1 MLRFAFLFAIITF
14 GFTAFAQNPGDTIIV
29 SSLNY
34 SSTTRDTTVTFPID
48 TSLSFEKVLMYYNI
62 RCKDGKISPPVSGQT
77 NIGCGEWDYSCNTF
91 IHDSARVD
99 SLPASHADYS
109 ISSFSGT
116 SFHYR
121 STAMNAYYRYYQQS
135 VVIDSII
142 SDTQSTIGLG
152 SLINSE
158 LIPVNS
164 HNVKRQYLY
173 TKTELLAAGA
183 HSGNLDGILFN
194 ANNGTAYTGFLRIRM
209 KATAKTFLT
218 DSFPDNSG
226 FTEVFFKNTNFSIGQ
241 NRIQFYAPFNWDGIS
256 NVIVEFSYSNT
267 IPSNSISFIGSQTSQ
282 NMALLSSD
290 DNSFLFNGSN
300 YIEATN
306 YKGIPG
312 NTSRTVEAWIKTTT
326 ADKEIV
332 SWGENIGGEKWVFR
346 VNGDGTLRVEVNGG
360 YIYGSTALTDGNWH
374 HVACVFSG
382 TSVSNIQLYVDGNLE
397 SGLTTLNKTINTDT
411 TNGIGLRI
419 SRGINNR
426 YFAGDID
433 EVRVWDTNL
442 SQATLQKWMYASL
455 NSTHANYNNLQAYY
469 TLDENTGSQITDH
482 SGNGRDAVAIVGNGW
497 SSKKGIDLFKAFST
511 SQNRPNTTFLQ
522 GNYQLTIT
530 ADTVYDTIPLPAHI
544 VKQYQVQANPGTIY
558 SDAIVT
564 IMDTLFWEAGNEY
577 IYDGVTGNI
586 LDTNTLTA
594 DGTITISNMSYYQ
607 RWPMKFEIMSFVT
620 PYGINL
626 DLGMSGK
633 TWTFDVTDFMPFL
646 NGSKRMTVERG
657 GQWQEDMDIKF
668 AFIVGT
674 PIREVIDIQ
683 QIWPVQYKSYALIM
697 NESAF
702 PPIDVPLHAN
712 GNAFLIRSSIT
723 GHGQQGEFIPRNHY
737 IDISG
742 GSNEFTWQVWKTCAN
757 NPIYPQGGTWIYD
770 RAGWCPGAP
779 TLLKKLDIS
788 PYVTAGQNANIDY
801 GVATATGTSNYIVN
815 NQLVSYGSPNFSLDV
830 AAVDIT
836 GPTNKV
842 EYARTNSICNSPTVI
857 IKNTGITTLTSVEI
871 TYWVNNATTPNTFT
885 WTGSL
890 DFLEKLEV
898 SLPADSA
905 LWSSL
910 VPGEN
915 QFHVELKNPN
925 GGTDG
930 YSFNNFYNST
940 FVIPDVVPSNFF
952 ILLRTNLAGYETS
965 YKLYNEDGT
974 MIYHKSGLQSS
985 TFYRDTFQ
993 LGVGC
998 YKLVILD
1005 SGNDGLK
1012 FFANNDGAGYI
1023 NLRHINGSIITNF
1036 NPDFG
1041 SSITYNFTID
1051 FPLTFDEIHKN
1062 DKFVIYP
1069 NPSDGNFFID
1079 FEGQQ
1084 AHSVTVSDMM
1094 GRLVFTK
1101 RLEASNNIQYS
1112 LDLSSQAPGVYVVSL
1127 HFNNRTVQHKVVVF

>member
-1 MLRFAFLFAIITF
+1 
-14 GFTAFAQNPGDTIIV
+14 
-29 SSLNY
+29 
-34 SSTTRDTTVTFPID
+34 
-48 TSLSFEKVLMYYNI
+48 
-62 RCKDGKISPPVSGQT
+62 
-77 NIGCGEWDYSCNTF
+77 
-91 IHDSARVD
+91 
-99 SLPASHADYS
+99 
-109 ISSFSGT
+109 
-116 SFHYR
+116 
-121 STAMNAYYRYYQQS
+121 
-135 VVIDSII
+135 
-142 SDTQSTIGLG
+142 
-152 SLINSE
+152 
-158 LIPVNS
+158 
-164 HNVKRQYLY
+164 
-173 TKTELLAAGA
+173 
-183 HSGNLDGILFN
+183 
-194 ANNGTAYTGFLRIRM
+194 
-209 KATAKTFLT
+209 
-218 DSFPDNSG
+218 
-226 FTEVFFKNTNFSIGQ
+226 
-241 NRIQFYAPFNWDGIS
+241 
-256 NVIVEFSYSNT
+256 
-267 IPSNSISFIGSQTSQ
+267 
-282 NMALLSSD
+282 
-290 DNSFLFNGSN
+290 
-300 YIEATN
+300 
-306 YKGIPG
+306 
-312 NTSRTVEAWIKTTT
+312 
-326 ADKEIV
+326 
-332 SWGENIGGEKWVFR
+332 
-346 VNGDGTLRVEVNGG
+346 
-360 YIYGSTALTDGNWH
+360 
-374 HVACVFSG
+374 
-382 TSVSNIQLYVDGNLE
+382 
-397 SGLTTLNKTINTDT
+397 
-411 TNGIGLRI
+411 
-419 SRGINNR
+419 
-426 YFAGDID
+426 
-433 EVRVWDTNL
+433 
-442 SQATLQKWMYASL
+442 
-455 NSTHANYNNLQAYY
+455 
-469 TLDENTGSQITDH
+469 
-482 SGNGRDAVAIVGNGW
+482 
-497 SSKKGIDLFKAFST
+497 
-511 SQNRPNTTFLQ
+511 
-522 GNYQLTIT
+522 
-530 ADTVYDTIPLPAHI
+530 
-544 VKQYQVQANPGTIY
+544 
-558 SDAIVT
+558 
-564 IMDTLFWEAGNEY
+564 
-577 IYDGVTGNI
+577 
-586 LDTNTLTA
+586 
-594 DGTITISNMSYYQ
+594 
-607 RWPMKFEIMSFVT
+607 
-620 PYGINL
+620 
-626 DLGMSGK
+626 
-633 TWTFDVTDFMPFL
+633 
-646 NGSKRMTVERG
+646 
-657 GQWQEDMDIKF
+657 
-668 AFIVGT
+668 
-674 PIREVIDIQ
+674 
-683 QIWPVQYKSYALIM
+683 
-697 NESAF
+697 
-702 PPIDVPLHAN
+702 
-712 GNAFLIRSSIT
+712 
-723 GHGQQGEFIPRNHY
+723 
-737 IDISG
+737 
-742 GSNEFTWQVWKTCAN
+742 
-757 NPIYPQGGTWIYD
+757 
-770 RAGWCPGAP
+770 
-779 TLLKKLDIS
+779 
-788 PYVTAGQNANIDY
+788 
-801 GVATATGTSNYIVN
+801 
-815 NQLVSYGSPNFSLDV
+815 LDV